1 MKKKINLIILIIF
14 LSGMLSGCKPKEK
27 TPLVIFGAGSL
38 IIPFDELEKAFEARY
53 PDIDVLMEYHGS
65 IQCIRHA
72 SELDED
78 IDLVASADY
87 SLIPLI
93 MYNTI
98 DPETEEPYADWT
110 MKFASNRMALAYMP
124 DSLYADEINADN
136 WYEILTRSDVKFGLS
151 DPRFDANGYRTLMVF
166 NLAEDYYGNNKIFS
180 NEFHGQFSQPVRVI
194 RGSGF
199 DTIRVPEILEP
210 LSDSGIYLRG
220 SSVMLIALLESGD
233 IDYAFEY
240 ESVVKQHGFEMVML
254 PEELNLGNEDYIQ
267 DYEKTRVNLDF
278 RRFKSVEPIFDGGR
292 IEYGLTIPKTSLHP
306 DEAALFLEF
315 LLSDEGRKIMEENY
329 HPVFSPV
336 SIDNPQNLPEELSE
350 FLLTN

>member
-1 MKKKINLIILIIF
+1 MFVILLAV
-14 LSGMLSGCKPKEK
+14 LSACKPKEK
-27 TPLVIFGAGSL
+27 TPLVVFGAGSL
-38 IIPFDELEKAFEARY
+38 IIPFDELEKAFEAAY

-78 IDLVASADY
+78 IDVVASADY

-98 DPETEEPYADWT
+98 DPESEEPYADWT
-110 MKFASNRMALAYMP
+110 MKFASNRMALAYTA
-124 DSLYADEINADN
+124 DSLYADEITSEN
-136 WYEILTRSDVKFGLS
+136 WFEILNRPDVKFGLS

-180 NEFHGQFSQPVRVI
+180 NEFQGEFSQPVRVI
-194 RGSGF
+194 RGKEF

-210 LSDSGIYLRG
+210 VSDSGIYLRG

-240 ESVVKQHGFEMVML
+240 ESVVLQHNFEMLAL
-254 PEELNLGNEDYIQ
+254 PGTLNLGEEDYTQ
-267 DYEKTRVNLDF
+267 DYEKTQVKLDF
-278 RRFKSVEPIFDGGR
+278 QRFKSVEPIFNGGR
-292 IEYGLTIPKTSLHP
+292 IEYGLTIPKTALHP
-306 DEAALFLEF
+306 EEAELFLEF
-315 LLSDEGRKIMEENY
+315 MFSEQGRKIMEENY
-329 HPVFSPV
+329 HPLFSPILV
-336 SIDNPQNLPEELSE
+336 DNPENLSE
-350 FLLTN
+350 SLKIFISDQ